1 MKLRPAIATSPEGGV
16 VSSATAAAHQ
26 AVRPHHLG
34 RLELRLELP
43 ATGAGEPH
51 GGLGGRVLLPPALD
65 LGGRAR
71 VVLGRLFGLGQR
83 VGRLR
88 HPFLGPLQRRQRAD
102 QLVECVAH
110 RYRSSRTSPAKA
122 PVVGRRS
129 PLGAIRGPAY
139 VSSYL
144 FQPSTRCTG
153 PVEAPTQTAY

>member
-16 VSSATAAAHQ
+16 VISATAAAHQ

-51 GGLGGRVLLPPALD
+51 GGLGGRILLPPALD

-110 RYRSSRTSPAKA
+110 RYRSSRTSSAKA
-122 PVVGRRS
+122 PS
-129 PLGAIRGPAY
+129 AAGALWAPSAGPRT
-139 VSSYL
+139 SSYL
-144 FQPSTRCTG
+144 FRPSTRCTG
-153 PVEAPTQTAY
+153 PV